1 MKGESAI
8 NASTER
14 KAMKIEELKV
24 VSEEKDVLVERVI
37 KEGTVSSKGLSGQDI
52 EKVVR
57 EDCVSMGEV
66 TVEVTSED
74 SGSIQ

>member
-1 MKGESAI
+1 MNQVVKEESAI

-37 KEGTVSSKGLSGQDI
+37 KKDTVSSK
-52 EKVVR
+52 
-57 EDCVSMGEV
+57 
-66 TVEVTSED
+66 
-74 SGSIQ
+74 

>member
-24 VSEEKDVLVERVI
+24 VSEEKDVLAERVI

-52 EKVVR
+52 ES
-57 EDCVSMGEV
+57 CS
-66 TVEVTSED
+66 
-74 SGSIQ
+74 